1 MRVITLLCAVIAAVS
16 CHAVDSRP
24 LVVTSFLP
32 IYCWTI
38 NIAGEHARVEN
49 LLPARAEPHE
59 YGFTSSDARKLN
71 HADLVIVN
79 GLSLEG
85 WLPKFSSLAPDSAS
99 KLVMLSEPLKPQ
111 LIHDNPHL
119 WLDPRLAAAAVTN
132 ISAALQRRDSAHAPL
147 FASNATAYI
156 TRLQKLD
163 ADIRQELSGVT
174 NRAIVTYHNA
184 FPYFA
189 RRYGF
194 EVVGVVEQVPE
205 VNPTPKY
212 LARLRRTIRERNVH
226 AIFIPPNSA
235 SRLARQ
241 IAEDFHVQLVE
252 LDTIESGA
260 LTPDAYER
268 AMRNNAAVLRKTLH

>member
-1 MRVITLLCAVIAAVS
+1 LLCALIAAAHCRS
-16 CHAVDSRP
+16 TDSRP

-49 LLPARAEPHE
+49 LLPSRAEPHE
-59 YGFTSSDARKLN
+59 YAFTSSDARKLS

-79 GLSLEG
+79 GVSLEG
-85 WLPKFSSLAPDSAS
+85 WLPKFASLAPNSA
-99 KLVMLSEPLKPQ
+99 KNLVTLSESLRPQ
-111 LIHDNPHL
+111 LISDNPHL
-119 WLDPRLAAAAVTN
+119 WLDPQLAVAAVTN
-132 ISAALQRRDSAHAPL
+132 ITAALQRIDATHAPR

-174 NRAIVTYHNA
+174 NRAIVTYHDA

-194 EVVGVVEQVPE
+194 EVVGVVEKVPE

-212 LARLRRTIRERNVH
+212 LARLRRTMKERNVQ

-252 LDTIESGA
+252 LDTIETGA

-268 AMRNNAAVLRKTLH
+268 AMRNNAAVLRKTLR

>member
-1 MRVITLLCAVIAAVS
+1 LLCAFIAAVS
-16 CHAVDSRP
+16 SAADTRP

-32 IYCWTI
+32 IYCWTV
-38 NIAGEHARVEN
+38 NVAGEHVRVEN

-59 YGFTSSDARKLN
+59 YAFTSSDARKLT

-79 GLSLEG
+79 GLGLEA
-85 WLPKFSSLAPDSAS
+85 WLPKFSSLTPNSS
-99 KLVMLSEPLKPQ
+99 QKLVTLAEALNSE
-111 LIHDNPHL
+111 LIGNNPHV
-119 WLDPRLAAAAVTN
+119 WLDPQIACHALSN
-132 ISAALQRRDSAHAPL
+132 ITTALQRIDPPHRTA
-147 FASNATAYI
+147 FASNAFVYI
-156 TRLQKLD
+156 SRLQKLD
-163 ADIRQELSGVT
+163 TDIRHELSGIT

-194 EVVGVVEQVPE
+194 EIVGVVEKVPE

-212 LARLRRTIRERNVH
+212 LAQLGRTIRERGVR

-241 IAEDFHVQLVE
+241 IAEDFRVQLVE
-252 LDTIESGA
+252 LDTLEAGA
-260 LTPDAYER
+260 LTPDAYET
-268 AMRNNAAVLRKTLH
+268 AMRANAAALRKALQ